1 MKNEYEIKNGLV
13 QIPEADFIAMQNQ
26 LEDLQDEAVLKK
38 ALSTVEEFF
47 PGEVLK
53 ALLDGE
59 NPVRV
64 FRKHRG
70 LTQKKLA
77 EKIGVTQTTIADME
91 SGKNK
96 GSIETFKK
104 LAEALDVDIDDL
116 V

>member
-1 MKNEYEIKNGLV
+1 MKHDYEIKNGFV
-13 QIPEADFIAMQNQ
+13 QIPEGDFIALQNQ
-26 LEDLQDEAVLKK
+26 LEDLHDEAALKK
-38 ALSTVEEFF
+38 ALDNMEEFF

-59 NPVRV
+59 NPIRV
-64 FRKHRG
+64 FRKHRT
-70 LTQKKLA
+70 LTQKELA
-77 EKIGVTQTTIADME
+77 EKIGVTQTTIADIE